1 MPEDNSDIQVK
12 KRGRIPAVFR
22 SNIMAYTMVFAL
34 IGIWIIL
41 FFLTGGTFLTPR
53 NLAMLFRQTSMIAI
67 LSLGMVLVIIS
78 GNIDLS
84 VGSVLGLC
92 GTVAGILQVWYKWAL
107 LPTLI
112 VTILIGIVIG
122 FWQGFWIAYMR
133 VPSFIVTLAGLM
145 IFRGVILGMTKSVM
159 IGPMI
164 DEFKL
169 IGQSYL
175 AHTVGWVIAGVAIL
189 FIIYRTITGRGS
201 RKKYNLKLTAA
212 YVDLLK
218 VILIS
223 ILFVG
228 FVTIMNLYGG
238 VPTPVLILIGLAVIV
253 HFISTKTKFGR
264 SVYAVGGNREA
275 TRLSGINTKK
285 VTLFVFV
292 LVGFL
297 CSIVGIILTARLNA
311 ATSSAGNMMEMD
323 TIAACVL
330 GGASLM
336 GGIGSIPGAICGAL
350 VMASIDNGMSLMNM
364 EYYWQYVAKGL
375 ILIFVVCADIST
387 KKGE

>member
-1 MPEDNSDIQVK
+1 MPEVNGDTQVRK
-12 KRGRIPAVFR
+12 MGRIPAVFR
-22 SNIMAYTMVFAL
+22 TNIMAYTMVFAL
-34 IGIWIIL
+34 IVIWLIL
-41 FFLTGGTFLTPR
+41 TILTGGTFLTPR
-53 NLAMLFRQTSMIAI
+53 NLAMLFRQTAMIAI

-92 GTVAGILQVWYKWAL
+92 GAVAGILQVWYEWAL

-112 VTILIGIVIG
+112 ITILIGVTIG
-122 FWQGFWIAYMR
+122 FWQGFWIAYMK

-145 IFRGVILGMTKSVM
+145 IFRGVILGMTKSKM
-159 IGPMI
+159 IGPML

-175 AHTVGWVIAGVAIL
+175 TPTLGWIITGVAIL
-189 FIIYRTITGRGS
+189 FIVYRTIADRGS
-201 RKKYNLKLTAA
+201 RRKYELSVKSA
-212 YVDLLK
+212 YIDILK
-218 VILIS
+218 VFFIS
-223 ILFVG
+223 ALFIG

-238 VPTPVLILIGLAVIV
+238 VPTPVLILIGLAVVIQ
-253 HFISTKTKFGR
+253 FLSRKTKFGR
-264 SVYAVGGNREA
+264 SVYAVGGNWEA

-292 LVGFL
+292 LIGFL

-311 ATSSAGNMMEMD
+311 ATSGAGNMMEMD

-336 GGIGSIPGAICGAL
+336 GGVGSIPGAISGAL
-350 VMASIDNGMSLMNM
+350 VMASIDNGMSLMNV

-375 ILIFVVCADIST
+375 ILIFVVCVDIST
-387 KKGE
+387 KKSG